1 VVMPSIDNQYEGY
14 KKWLSSFSCLPA
26 VVFLAFS
33 LVSVVVIKVRSSSK
47 VCLVSDNQSLHP

>member
-1 VVMPSIDNQYEGY
+1 
-14 KKWLSSFSCLPA
+14 

-33 LVSVVVIKVRSSSK
+33 LVSVVVIKVQSSSI